1 VKAAL
6 VVSLAVLGG
15 CLPTLSAQSAAPP
28 SRAAR
33 LDAITGFWGQ
43 PKAYRLELSQG
54 VAIAMTCNKGGPCRN
69 VRLASDDP
77 SIAEVRMGALSKLE
91 VVSYDGN
98 QQTSSA
104 LVVVGKAPGSTTIR
118 VRTAGGG
125 QDIHVTI
132 ISPPTSNPQTAVTR

>member
-6 VVSLAVLGG
+6 LVAIAALGG

-28 SRAAR
+28 SRSAR
-33 LDAITGFWGQ
+33 LDAIDGFWG
-43 PKAYRLELSQG
+43 PKGYRLELSQG
-54 VAIAMTCNKGGPCRN
+54 VAIAMTCNKGGPCSKL
-69 VRLASDDP
+69 RLSSDDP
-77 SIAEVRMGALSKLE
+77 SIAEVRMGSLSKLE
-91 VVSYDGN
+91 IVGYGGN

-132 ISPPTSNPQTAVTR
+132 VPPPISNPQTAVTR